1 MYKILICDPLD
12 ETAMAN
18 LAEAK
23 DIIYDAIYGQSEADL
38 IKNIPKYN
46 AVIVRSAT
54 TITGKVIDAG
64 ENLRAIGRAGSG
76 LDNID
81 TVQAAKKGI
90 KVFNTP
96 GTNAAAVAE
105 LTVGLLF
112 SLARK
117 ITEADVSMKNGQ
129 WAKKE
134 FTGFEIDGKI
144 LGIIGGGTIGKMVAV
159 KAFRL
164 GMKIVVYNR
173 SEVKIPE
180 IEFEQVSLEKLLKR
194 SDFVSVHLPKNP
206 ETAYLIGEQEFE
218 KIKQGSYLINTSRG
232 GIVSEAALLKALD
245 SGILAGAALDVFEN
259 EPGYDKNLAAH
270 KRVIASPHIGAS
282 TTEAQERVGLQI
294 VDKILGHLRSNY
306 IFISGQ

>member
-12 ETAMAN
+12 DTAMAC

-23 DIIYDAIYGQSEADL
+23 DINFDTIYGQSEDEL
-38 IKNIPKYN
+38 IKNISKYN

-54 TITGKVIDAG
+54 TITAKVIDAG
-64 ENLRAIGRAGSG
+64 DNLRAIGRAGSG

-81 TVQAAKKGI
+81 TVHASQKGI

-105 LTVGLLF
+105 LAIGFLF

-117 ITEADVSMKNGQ
+117 ITEADASMKNGR

-134 FTGFEIDGKI
+134 FTGFEIDGKK

-164 GMKIVVYNR
+164 GMKILVYNR
-173 SEVKIPE
+173 SDVSIPE
-180 IEFEQVSLEKLLKR
+180 IEFEQVPLDKLLKR
-194 SDFVSVHLPKNP
+194 SDFISVHLPKNP
-206 ETAYLIGEQEFE
+206 ETSHLIGEKEFE
-218 KIKQGSYLINTSRG
+218 QVKPGSYLINTSRG
-232 GIVSEAALLKALD
+232 GIVSESALLKALD

-270 KRVIASPHIGAS
+270 KKVIASPHIGAS

-294 VDKILGHLRSNY
+294 VDKILEHLRSNY